1 MARSFL
7 TSLNLNKNEIQNARI
22 QNLASAPGTPVTGQ
36 IYYNT
41 TDNKSYYY
49 NGTAW
54 VDMTGGAGAPG
65 AGTLALTASAG
76 ATNTAITIGTGT
88 GFNANTSSN
97 FTYDID
103 VGPAISA
110 LATTMTGAGTGFL
123 RKNGA
128 DTYSLDTATY
138 ITGNQSITL
147 SGDASGTGATAIT
160 VTLANSGVTAGTYNN
175 SATQVRP
182 FTVDAKGRVT
192 GIGTA
197 VTIAP
202 LFSSI
207 ASKPTTIS
215 GYGITDTTAQALTG
229 YVVGTN
235 TALAATDT
243 ILAAFQKC
251 QGQINARLSAETDT
265 LATVTGRGATTATAV
280 SFTNATNN
288 TLGTVASGALQVTAG
303 GAGISGNLTVGGD
316 IQVKGS
322 DVVLEGA
329 TVSLQGQAATLTT
342 ANILTGLSNVSAK
355 NINIG
360 TSSTGGAVNIN
371 LGGNAIISGDLTVNG
386 TTTTIHSTV
395 TTIDDPVL
403 TLGGDTAPT
412 SDDNKDRGIE
422 FRWHNGTS
430 AKIGFFGYD
439 DSTGF
444 LTYIPDATV
453 SSEVFSGT
461 IGGFAG
467 SAEAVGNTHN
477 TVKTK
482 VWTGTQAEYD
492 GLTKDANTLYNI
504 TNAPAPIAKYSQAIA
519 GTATSEVITHNL
531 NTRDCTV
538 QLVRATTPWDTVEA
552 DVEMTSVNTITLRF
566 ASAPTAGEYR
576 VVVIG

>member
-7 TSLNLNKNEIQNARI
+7 TSLNFNKNEIQNARI
-22 QNLASAPGTPVTGQ
+22 QNLATAPSSPVSGQ

-49 NGTAW
+49 NGTTW
-54 VDMTGGAGAPG
+54 IDMTGGAGAPG
-65 AGTLALTASAG
+65 AGTLALTATAG

-103 VGPAISA
+103 VGPALSA
-110 LATTMTGAGTGFL
+110 LATTMTGAGSGFIK
-123 RKNGA
+123 KNGA

-138 ITGNQSITL
+138 ITGNQTITL
-147 SGDASGTGATAIT
+147 SGDATGSGATAIT
-160 VTLANSGVTAGTYNN
+160 VTLANSGVTAGTYND

-192 GIGTA
+192 AIGTA

-215 GYGITDTTAQALTG
+215 GYGITDTTAQLLTG
-229 YVVGTN
+229 YTVGSN
-235 TALAATDT
+235 TAISATDS
-243 ILAAFQKC
+243 ILGAFGKI
-251 QGQINARLSAETDT
+251 QGQINNIPAEADT
-265 LATVTGRGATTATAV
+265 LATVTGRGATTSTAV

-329 TVSLQGQAATLTT
+329 TVSLQGQAATTTT
-342 ANILTGLSNVSAK
+342 ANILTGLSNAGAK
-355 NINIG
+355 TINIG
-360 TSSTGGAVNIN
+360 TSGSNGLVTVN
-371 LGGNAIISGDLTVNG
+371 LGGNTVVTGDLTVNG
-386 TTTTIHSTV
+386 TTTTIHSTI
-395 TTIDDPVL
+395 TTLDDPVL
-403 TLGGDTAPT
+403 TLGGDTAPVA
-412 SDDNKDRGIE
+412 DDNKDRGIE
-422 FRWHNGTS
+422 YRWHNGTS

-444 LTYIPDATV
+444 LTFIPDATV
-453 SSEVFSGT
+453 SAEVFSGT

-477 TVKTK
+477 TTKTK
-482 VWTGTQAEYD
+482 VWTGTQSAYN

-504 TNAPAPIAKYSQAIA
+504 TDAPAPTAKYAAAIT
-519 GTATSEVITHNL
+519 GGATSEVITHNL
-531 NTRDCTV
+531 NTRDCSV

-566 ASAPTAGEYR
+566 AVAPSAGEYR
-576 VVVIG
+576 IVVIG

>member
-7 TSLNLNKNEIQNARI
+7 TSVNLNKNEIQNARI
-22 QNLASAPGTPVTGQ
+22 QNLASAPSSPVTGQ

-41 TDNKSYYY
+41 ADNKSYYY
-49 NGTAW
+49 NGTTW
-54 VDMTGGAGAPG
+54 IDMTGGASAPNN
-65 AGTLALTASAG
+65 GTLALTATSG
-76 ATNTAITIGTGT
+76 ATGTAITIGTGT
-88 GFNANTSSN
+88 GFSANTASN
-97 FTYDID
+97 LTYDID
-103 VGPAISA
+103 VGVSLSA
-110 LATTMTGAGTGFL
+110 LATFMTGAGSGFIK
-123 RKNGA
+123 KNGA

-138 ITGNQSITL
+138 ITGNQTITL
-147 SGDASGTGATAIT
+147 SGDATGSGATAIT
-160 VTLANSGVTAGTYNN
+160 VTLANSGVTAGTYND

-215 GYGITDTTAQALTG
+215 GYGITDTTAQLLTG
-229 YVVGTN
+229 YTVGSN
-235 TALAATDT
+235 TAISATDS
-243 ILAAFQKC
+243 ILGAFGKI
-251 QGQINARLSAETDT
+251 QGQINNIPAEADT
-265 LATVTGRGATTATAV
+265 LATVTGRGATTSTAI
-280 SFTNATNN
+280 SLTNATNN

-329 TVSLQGQAATLTT
+329 TVSLQGQSATLTT
-342 ANILTGLSNVSAK
+342 ANILTGLSNASAK
-355 NINIG
+355 TINIG
-360 TSSTGGAVNIN
+360 TSGTNGLVTVN
-371 LGGNAIISGDLTVNG
+371 LGGNTVITGDLTVNG
-386 TTTTIHSTV
+386 TTTTINSSI
-395 TTIDDPVL
+395 TTLDDPVL

-412 SDDNKDRGIE
+412 VDDNKDRGIE
-422 FRWHNGTS
+422 YRWHNGTS

-444 LTYIPDATV
+444 LTFIPDATV
-453 SSEVFSGT
+453 SSEVFSGA

-477 TVKTK
+477 TTKTK
-482 VWTGTQAEYD
+482 VWTGTQSAYN

-504 TNAPAPIAKYSQAIA
+504 TDASAPPAKYAQAIA

-538 QLVRATTPWDTVEA
+538 QVVRSTTPWDTVEC